1 MGETS
6 KVGTKK
12 KIEKKKKSSPVKK
25 RHNKSNVN
33 EKKNEDRNSS
43 SNKNLGSEKK
53 SRVDESKGKAHFN
66 DAKTVGINTD
76 SVGGNS
82 TNPRIENKL
91 SCIFKKTEKEEKLRS
106 IGKAATSGDNPVD
119 KRATA
124 KVTIKAPERDDIKR
138 KTISSRSKTNKKG
151 ETCLRSCSGKNGHM
165 QSCRNDVAK
174 DKTCS
179 EHPQVTENKKKKVNT
194 NCKKGVKRG
203 ATNGNSAKSRTSS
216 INGKNGK
223 NEKNAKNEKSGCK
236 TKGGERD
243 KRDERDERGNMD
255 RKGEGIAGR
264 AHRKKNKRGVRNPL
278 EISGMEIKNNK
289 YIVKYRNTLNRIHKY
304 IFPIYKYGDRSTA
317 RNRAILLRIHL
328 HICLYCQKGIL
339 CNFVENYML

>member
-12 KIEKKKKSSPVKK
+12 IEKKKKSSRVEK

-33 EKKNEDRNSS
+33 EKKNEDRNRS

-53 SRVDESKGKAHFN
+53 SRVHESKDKAHLN
-66 DAKTVGINTD
+66 DAKTVGVNTD
-76 SVGGNS
+76 SVGGKC
-82 TNPRIENKL
+82 TNPRIDNKR

-106 IGKAATSGDNPVD
+106 NWKTSTNGDNPVD
-119 KRATA
+119 KRAKA
-124 KVTIKAPERDDIKR
+124 KVTIKVPERDDIKR
-138 KTISSRSKTNKKG
+138 KTTSSRSKTNKKG
-151 ETCLRSCSGKNGHM
+151 ETCLGSCSGRNGHM
-165 QSCRNDVAK
+165 KSCRNDVAN
-174 DKTCS
+174 DRTCS
-179 EHPQVTENKKKKVNT
+179 EHQQVTENTKNKTNT

-203 ATNGNSAKSRTSS
+203 ATNGNSAKSRTGS

-223 NEKNAKNEKSGCK
+223 NEKNAKHEKSGCK
-236 TKGGERD
+236 TKGDESD
-243 KRDERDERGNMD
+243 KRGNMD
-255 RKGEGIAGR
+255 RNGDGIASR
-264 AHRKKNKRGVRNPL
+264 ADRKKNKRGVRNPL

-289 YIVKYRNTLNRIHKY
+289 YIVKYRNTLNGIHKY
-304 IFPIYKYGDRSTA
+304 IFPIYKYGDESTA